1 MSRATLVQALLA
13 ALLVAS
19 APAPLSAQ
27 NHERA
32 RSAVEAGEAKPLGKV
47 LAAIARRYP
56 GRALDAKLQE
66 RGDRLVYK
74 IKWLAR
80 DGKVWEIV
88 ADARSGDILSAR

>member
-1 MSRATLVQALLA
+1 MSRAPLVL
-13 ALLVAS
+13 ALLVALAVS
-19 APAPLSAQ
+19 APAIAQ

-32 RSAVEAGEAKPLGKV
+32 RSAVQAGEAKPLGNV
-47 LAAIARRYP
+47 LGTIAKRYP

-66 RGDRLVYK
+66 RGSRLVYK

-88 ADARSGDILSAR
+88 ADARSGRILSAR

>member
-1 MSRATLVQALLA
+1 MPRAPLVVALLA
-13 ALLVAS
+13 ALAVSATF
-19 APAPLSAQ
+19 APALAQ

-32 RSAVEAGEAKPLGKV
+32 RSAVEAGEAKPLGQV
-47 LAAIARRYP
+47 LGAIARRYP
-56 GRALDAKLQE
+56 GRALDAELQE
-66 RGDRLVYK
+66 RGDRLVYR